1 MKIKNKKKLIII
13 LVLTITTIITL
24 LILIIP
30 KIVQAIKP
38 KYEPSNFDSSSFGE
52 EAIEEENQRERQ
64 RLLKEKEEFAQALKN
79 GEYPET
85 YSSTIDETEEKDEQ
99 IIAGMLRAEEKAENV
114 NNIIRKYYAEEYD
127 IVVEKLDKEHSENEV
142 VNILGSQLSENDKVY
157 YDIVLKVL
165 ENNNLSKKDSEAM
178 KEYIR
183 SQLFNIK
190 KDSNLNDRANKI
202 LE

>member
-1 MKIKNKKKLIII
+1 MKIKNRKKLISILALAIII
-13 LVLTITTIITL
+13 LI
-24 LILIIP
+24 ILIIP

-38 KYEPSNFDSSSFGE
+38 SFDPSNFDSSSIGE
-52 EAIEEENQRERQ
+52 EAIEEANQRERQ

-127 IVVEKLDKEHSENEV
+127 AVVEKLDKEHSENEV

>member
-1 MKIKNKKKLIII
+1 
-13 LVLTITTIITL
+13 
-24 LILIIP
+24 
-30 KIVQAIKP
+30 
-38 KYEPSNFDSSSFGE
+38 
-52 EAIEEENQRERQ
+52 
-64 RLLKEKEEFAQALKN
+64 
-79 GEYPET
+79 
-85 YSSTIDETEEKDEQ
+85 
-99 IIAGMLRAEEKAENV
+99 MLRAEEKAENV
-114 NNIIRKYYAEEYD
+114 NNIIRKYYANEYD

-165 ENNNLSKKDSEAM
+165 ENNNLSKEDSEAM

>member
-1 MKIKNKKKLIII
+1 MKIKNKKKLISI
-13 LVLTITTIITL
+13 LVLTITTIIAL
-24 LILIIP
+24 LILLIP
-30 KIVQAIKP
+30 KIVQATKP
-38 KYEPSNFDSSSFGE
+38 SFEPSNFDSSSFGE
-52 EAIEEENQRERQ
+52 EAIEEANQREKL
-64 RLLKEKEEFAQALKN
+64 RLLKEKEKFSQEHKN
-79 GEYPET
+79 DVYPESY
-85 YSSTIDETEEKDEQ
+85 YSIEENTEKDEK

-114 NNIIRKYYAEEYD
+114 KNIIRKYYAEEYD